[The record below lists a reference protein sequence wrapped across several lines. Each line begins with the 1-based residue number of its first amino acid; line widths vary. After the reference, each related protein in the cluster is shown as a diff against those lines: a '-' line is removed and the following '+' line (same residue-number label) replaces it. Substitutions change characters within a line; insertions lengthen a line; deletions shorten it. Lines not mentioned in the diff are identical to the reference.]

1 MFHVARR
8 IVPSARGGKEICTG
22 RTLLVGWPFAA
33 TPVSGSCFAF
43 FATDCEPSA
52 SEGASVVATLRL
64 GGILTAARTGGR
76 RERRANI
83 IRGRVSLWGHAFM
96 LWVHIYGCLFGG
108 EHVHAR
114 QSNCRTSLL
123 GVFRV
128 AFALFHSST
137 LSSNLCHTMP
147 SLREFSACIV
157 SNNQPLPEHL
167 VAVDK
172 TANKVSC
179 WIPSEAGKV

>member
-64 GGILTAARTGGR
+64 GGILTGGR

-114 QSNCRTSLL
+114 QSNCRTSS
-123 GVFRV
+123 VCS
-128 AFALFHSST
+128 AS
-137 LSSNLCHTMP
+137 P
-147 SLREFSACIV
+147 SLSFTRLHSLLTYATPCPPSES
-157 SNNQPLPEHL
+157 SPR
-167 VAVDK
+167 
-172 TANKVSC
+172 VSC
-179 WIPSEAGKV
+179 PTTSPCQSILSPSTRRPIKYRVGSPAKRARCDTLAS